1 MEPIGPGSHDRA
13 WNDPP
18 KFAFNASATA
28 GGQSGRRRLMNKRV
42 PIPIGPSDG
51 TAPVSP
57 SLRPTDGP
65 PKDGDLF
72 RMKGPHGPPPTVSPA
87 VSKLPDAKAEKE
99 EKKKGDPLIEEN
111 LNSEEMLSE
120 VKTALDESLEKVS
133 DELKKSVLDDITRR
147 LEMMKKMWI
156 EGELDPIVQR
166 RMLLLARAMRESNYD
181 EAWDIHQG
189 LIVDFTSVC
198 SSWMV
203 GVKRIIS
210 DFRKTEKEAAP
221 ELAEAEVKTTDGE
234 EKEAEELTKDVSEG
248 VSNLLV
254 QPEVHTKEGDA
265 PS

>member
-1 MEPIGPGSHDRA
+1 
-13 WNDPP
+13 
-18 KFAFNASATA
+18 
-28 GGQSGRRRLMNKRV
+28 
-42 PIPIGPSDG
+42 
-51 TAPVSP
+51 
-57 SLRPTDGP
+57 
-65 PKDGDLF
+65 
-72 RMKGPHGPPPTVSPA
+72 
-87 VSKLPDAKAEKE
+87 
-99 EKKKGDPLIEEN
+99 
-111 LNSEEMLSE
+111 
-120 VKTALDESLEKVS
+120 
-133 DELKKSVLDDITRR
+133 
-147 LEMMKKMWI
+147 
-156 EGELDPIVQR
+156 
-166 RMLLLARAMRESNYD
+166 MRESNYD

-221 ELAEAEVKTTDGE
+221 EVAEAEVKTTDGE